1 MNVCAAAMTV
11 HTLGHEM
18 YVKFDINKTLS
29 VDRKHYLLY
38 EMCCICTH

>member
-1 MNVCAAAMTV
+1 MNVCAAAMTAMPM

-29 VDRKHYLLY
+29 VDRKHTSL
-38 EMCCICTH
+38 